1 MSTATGAVTASGT
14 GATTA
19 SAGRSVLVTG
29 GNNGIGLGIA
39 QQLAAAGHRV
49 AVTHHASG
57 APEGLLGVKC
67 DVADPTSVREAVAQV
82 TAEQGAVEILVA
94 SAGIVR
100 DGLMLRMPD
109 HDWDD
114 VIDTN
119 LRGSWAAARAVIPGM
134 AKARFGRLLFVSS
147 VVGLYGSAGQANYAA
162 SKAGLI
168 GLARSL
174 AREYAPR
181 GITANV
187 LAPGLVDTGMTA
199 ALSEDQ
205 RSEIVSHTPLHRMAS
220 VTEVASVA
228 TFLVSDEASY
238 VTGAVVPVDG
248 GLGMGH

>member
-1 MSTATGAVTASGT
+1 VTDATSTA
-14 GATTA
+14 
-19 SAGRSVLVTG
+19 RSVLVTG

-39 QQLAAAGHRV
+39 QRLAAAGHRV
-49 AVTHHASG
+49 AVTRYSSEV
-57 APEGLLGVKC
+57 PEGLYGVKC
-67 DVADPTSVREAVAQV
+67 DVADPASVKEAVDAV
-82 TAEQGAVEILVA
+82 AAEQGPVEILVA

-100 DGLMLRMPD
+100 DGLMMRMPD
-109 HDWDD
+109 RDWDD

-147 VVGLYGSAGQANYAA
+147 VVGTAGSAGQANYAA

-181 GITANV
+181 GITSNV
-187 LAPGLVDTGMTA
+187 VAPGLVDTAMST
-199 ALSEDQ
+199 ALSDAQ
-205 RSEIVSHTPLHRMAS
+205 RDDIVAKTPLRRMAT
-220 VTEVASVA
+220 VEEVAAVSA
-228 TFLVSDEASY
+228 FLVSDEASY

>member
-1 MSTATGAVTASGT
+1 VTET
-14 GATTA
+14 VT
-19 SAGRSVLVTG
+19 RSVLVTG

-39 QQLAAAGHRV
+39 RRLAAAGHRV

-57 APEGLLGVKC
+57 APSGLLAVKC
-67 DVADPTSVREAVAQV
+67 NVADPDSLRQAVDEV
-82 TAEQGAVEILVA
+82 TTEQGAVEILVA

-100 DGLMLRMPD
+100 DGLMMRMPD

-119 LRGSWAAARAVIPGM
+119 LRGSWAAARAVIPAM
-134 AKARFGRLLFVSS
+134 ARARFGRMLFVSS
-147 VVGLYGSAGQANYAA
+147 VVGTLGSAGQANYAA

-181 GITANV
+181 GITSNV
-187 LAPGLVDTGMTA
+187 LAPGLVDTGMTE
-199 ALSEDQ
+199 ALSESQ
-205 RSEIVSHTPLHRMAS
+205 REEILGRTPLRRIAS
-220 VTEVASVA
+220 VDEVASVA
-228 TFLVSDEASY
+228 AFLVSDEASY
-238 VTGAVVPVDG
+238 VTGAIVPVDG

>member
-1 MSTATGAVTASGT
+1 VTAPATATS
-14 GATTA
+14 
-19 SAGRSVLVTG
+19 RSVLVTG
-29 GNNGIGLGIA
+29 GNHGIGLGIA
-39 QQLAAAGHRV
+39 QRLATAGHRV
-49 AVTHHASG
+49 AVTHHSSG
-57 APEGLLGVKC
+57 APDGLFGVKC
-67 DVADPTSVREAVAQV
+67 DVADPASVREAVALV

-100 DGLMLRMPD
+100 DGLMMRMPD

-134 AKARFGRLLFVSS
+134 AKARYGRLLFVSS
-147 VVGLYGSAGQANYAA
+147 VVGMFGSAGQANYAA
-162 SKAGLI
+162 SKAGLV

-181 GITANV
+181 GITSNV
-187 LAPGLVDTGMTA
+187 VAPGLVDTGMTSSLTDA
-199 ALSEDQ
+199 QREEILS
-205 RSEIVSHTPLHRMAS
+205 RTPLRRIAS
-220 VTEVASVA
+220 VEEVAAVSA
-228 TFLVSDEASY
+228 FLVSDEASY

>member
-1 MSTATGAVTASGT
+1 
-14 GATTA
+14 
-19 SAGRSVLVTG
+19 VLVTG
-29 GNNGIGLGIA
+29 GNNGIGQGIA
-39 QQLAAAGHRV
+39 QQLVAAGHRV

-57 APEGLLGVKC
+57 APDGLFAVKC
-67 DVADPTSVREAVAQV
+67 DVADPASVREAVDQV
-82 TAEQGAVEILVA
+82 TAEQGAVEILVT

-100 DGLMLRMPD
+100 DGLMMRMPD
-109 HDWDD
+109 RDWDD

-147 VVGLYGSAGQANYAA
+147 VVSLVGSAGQANYAA

-181 GITANV
+181 GVTSNV

-199 ALSEDQ
+199 ALTDAQ
-205 RSEIVSHTPLHRMAS
+205 RDEIVARTPLRRMAS
-220 VTEVASVA
+220 IEEVASVA
-228 TFLVSDEASY
+228 AFLVSDEASY